1 MIGRILVAGLVVAA
15 IATPARAQNLT
26 LSPSVIEL
34 KGRVGQTTTQTLTI
48 TNATNLDLA
57 FELEANDVVVDGGK
71 RVFVRAGDL
80 ASGIAETAVF
90 APKRLLV
97 PAGQIRTVT
106 ITLTLPPGASNRAI
120 VALFRG
126 TTRIP
131 DGATGATASIGTLMT
146 FALSD
151 QFSLA
156 QAAPLV
162 VVPQSATRNAGFEQV
177 LLNDGSEPIVLRG
190 IAVILNAAGA
200 IVGKA
205 LFDTP
210 RALPGER
217 VTVRSEYG
225 GELAAGTYRIL
236 ATFGFEGKSLTLTA
250 ALVVR

>member
-1 MIGRILVAGLVVAA
+1 MIGRILVVGFAVAA
-15 IATPARAQNLT
+15 IARPASGQNLT

-57 FELEANDVVVDGGK
+57 FELEASDVVVEGGR
-71 RVFVRAGDL
+71 RVFVRAGDI
-80 ASGIAETAVF
+80 AGGIAETAVF
-90 APKRLLV
+90 APRGLLL

-120 VALFRG
+120 VAHFRG
-126 TTRIP
+126 ATRIP

-151 QFSLA
+151 HFSFA
-156 QAAPLV
+156 PAAPLV
-162 VVPQSATRNAGFEQV
+162 VIPQSTTHNAAFEQV
-177 LLNDGSEPIVLRG
+177 LVNDGTEPIVLRG

-205 LFDTP
+205 LFDSP

-217 VTVRSEYG
+217 VTMRSEYA

-236 ATFGFEGKSLTLTA
+236 ATFESEGKSLTQTA
-250 ALVVR
+250 ALVVQ

>member
-1 MIGRILVAGLVVAA
+1 MIGRILVVGLAVAA
-15 IATPARAQNLT
+15 IATPASGQNLT

-57 FELEANDVVVDGGK
+57 FELEASDVVVEDGK
-71 RVFVRAGDL
+71 RVFVRAGDT
-80 ASGIAETAVF
+80 AGGIAETAVF
-90 APKRLLV
+90 APGGLLLS
-97 PAGQIRTVT
+97 AGQTRTVM

-120 VALFRG
+120 VALFKG

-131 DGATGATASIGTLMT
+131 DGTTGATASLGTLMT

-151 QFSLA
+151 HFSLA
-156 QAAPLV
+156 QVAPLV
-162 VVPQSATRNAGFEQV
+162 VIPQSTTHNAAFEQV
-177 LLNDGSEPIVLRG
+177 LLNDGTEPIVLRG

-205 LFDTP
+205 LFDFP

-217 VTVRSEYG
+217 VTVRSEYA

-236 ATFGFEGKSLTLTA
+236 ATFECEGKSLTQTA